1 MRYVWGLDLWVP
13 LGSVIRF
20 WVSLMENLGVFG
32 YFPCR
37 KEFRFWVSL
46 MENLGVFGYF
56 PCRKEFRF
64 WVCFV
69 LKHNRFRYCFY

>member
-1 MRYVWGLDLWVP
+1 MLSVATKLPAHWSEHSHVRYVWGLDLWVP

-32 YFPCR
+32 YFPCS
-37 KEFRFWVSL
+37 KEFRFW
-46 MENLGVFGYF
+46 G
-56 PCRKEFRF
+56 
-64 WVCFV
+64 CFV

>member
-1 MRYVWGLDLWVP
+1 MQETLPVTTKLPAHWSEHSRVRYVWGLDLWVP

-37 KEFRFWVSL
+37 KEFRF
-46 MENLGVFGYF
+46 
-56 PCRKEFRF
+56 R
-64 WVCFV
+64 VCFV